1 MASLSGL
8 KIQRSVSCGCS
19 LWKFP
24 GQGLNLSC
32 SGNLHHSFSN
42 TGSLTHCT
50 RPGIEPIPQQ
60 HRSHCR
66 DNARSLTHCATVGTH
81 RAAHQSG
88 ASIQMLPV
96 QTSNPFAY
104 TSEAPRVSSHSQ
116 LNAVL
121 IFLNWQTTDSASPA
135 GLIGTPFLSKL
146 LKYYSTIFYLFLSE
160 KSDIR
165 PIFFIFSQ

>member
-8 KIQRSVSCGCS
+8 KIQHSVSCGCS

-81 RAAHQSG
+81 WAAHQSRG
-88 ASIQMLPV
+88 FYPDASCANLKPV
-96 QTSNPFAY
+96 CLHFWGPK
-104 TSEAPRVSSHSQ
+104 
-116 LNAVL
+116 
-121 IFLNWQTTDSASPA
+121 
-135 GLIGTPFLSKL
+135 GFLSLPAECSPDIFKL
-146 LKYYSTIFYLFLSE
+146 ADNWLCNSSRLDWHPFPFKTA
-160 KSDIR
+160 
-165 PIFFIFSQ
+165 